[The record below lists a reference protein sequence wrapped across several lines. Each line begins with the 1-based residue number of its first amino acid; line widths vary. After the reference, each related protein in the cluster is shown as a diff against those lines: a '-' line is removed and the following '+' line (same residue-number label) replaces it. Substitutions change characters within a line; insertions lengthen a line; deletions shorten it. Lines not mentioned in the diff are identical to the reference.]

1 MAFEKRNHHYVPQ
14 FWQKGFRGKNG
25 SLYGRKGSKIK
36 IVSTRDSMQ
45 GDWIYTI
52 FDKQWNPSDDLENKL
67 SKEEGNISKLF
78 SRIGIAANPTTVD
91 DRDGLCSALALQ
103 ACRHPDVMGRV
114 QRKGIELGTLL
125 AEAHKL
131 NEEDFVNNAGQLGVD
146 SSEAANMYHILI
158 AVPEEQLAV
167 ELEELKGL
175 SSQDPQLPIQE
186 ALLAKANIYTQLKSM
201 DFTLL
206 DAPQGAEF
214 VLGDTPMPQQ
224 DLLQGF
230 SVPISKSVAVLAQP
244 ATSPQNIMSRRVA
257 TQQEVDEI
265 NKIQWNNAF
274 EIVVGSNQA
283 ILQTL

>member
-1 MAFEKRNHHYVPQ
+1 MAFEKKNHHYVPQ
-14 FWQKGFRGKNG
+14 FWQKGFRGQNG
-25 SLYGRKGSKIK
+25 SLYGRKGSKVE
-36 IVSTRDSMQ
+36 IVSTRDTMQ

-67 SKEEGNISKLF
+67 SKEEGKISRLF
-78 SRIGIAANPTTVD
+78 SRIGIATNPTTD
-91 DRDGLCSALALQ
+91 DRDGLCCALALQ

-114 QRKGIELGTLL
+114 RRKGIELGTLL
-125 AEAHKL
+125 AQAHEL
-131 NEEDFVNNAGQLGVD
+131 NEVDFVNNVGQLGVD
-146 SSEAANMYHILI
+146 SSDAVNMYHILI
-158 AVPEEQLAV
+158 AVPKAQLAV

-175 SSQDPQLPIQE
+175 SPQDPQLPIQE
-186 ALLAKANIYTQLKSM
+186 ALLAKASIYTQLKSM

-214 VLGDTPMPQQ
+214 ILGDTPIPQQ

-244 ATSPQNIMSRRVA
+244 APSPQNIMSRRVA
-257 TQQEVDEI
+257 TQQEVDAI
-265 NKIQWNNAF
+265 NKIQWDNAF
-274 EIVVGSNQA
+274 EIVVGSNKA